1 MTRRIPRGCAGEDT
15 RMAGNLEADVRE
27 MTAKFIGLPNA
38 EAWERNHTNKEF
50 ARAYAYLQSLLA
62 DLRTG
67 TADT

>member
-1 MTRRIPRGCAGEDT
+1 
-15 RMAGNLEADVRE
+15 MAGNLEADVRE